1 MATPAEYFAQVIND
15 YRQNYA
21 YNHVENVNWDKVYA
35 ENVGKYTPSMSQY
48 DFAKTLIESLRFLH
62 NEHWQVTLPNGQS
75 FGAWPYDGKLN
86 FIRNPQTWEVD
97 TDLLHNKYFLNMTPD
112 TYGVNWGITKENI
125 GYICLKTQV
134 GNDQNLNASLIN
146 SIFDD
151 LKNTSGL
158 IFDIRSDEGGS
169 NLVGDK
175 FLNYLSNKDILYGY
189 FEDKPNN
196 TTLPLIFKDDSSK
209 FFSKP
214 IVALIGNSVASS
226 GELLAYALKEL
237 DNVTMIGDST
247 FGPDA
252 LLMGWI
258 NNNTYY
264 SSMKT
269 LDNGITYTIPSRY
282 AQLTTD
288 KQYTKYNPAKPD
300 LSINPSI
307 SFDADS
313 DFVFEK
319 SIGVLLEKTD
329 SNTYYNFIDNNTNTK
344 LITHSAVEM
353 VSAKYNMPNYHF
365 TGTSSNFDTTGNMG
379 SWNVDFM
386 KGIYFDD
393 SYYLKQK
400 SNQLN
405 ALAINGKTDW
415 TEQSTF
421 EAINNAG
428 MTPWE
433 HFSKF
438 GAFEKAADNTYGID
452 PSSFFDISKYYADK
466 VTQCQN
472 SGQAYTNEEIVHAFQ
487 AVGIDPIVHYSL
499 YGFLEDITPTC

>member
-21 YNHVENVNWDKVYA
+21 FNHVENVNWDNVYS
-35 ENVGKYTPSMSQY
+35 ENVSKYTPNMSQY
-48 DFAKTLIESLRFLH
+48 DFAKTLTESLRFLH

-97 TDLLHNKYFLNMTPD
+97 TDLLHNKYFINMTSD
-112 TYGVNWGITKENI
+112 TYGVNWGITKENV

-134 GNDQNLNASLIN
+134 GNDQNLNANIIN

-158 IFDIRSDEGGS
+158 IFDIRSDEGGN

-175 FLNYLSNKDILYGY
+175 FLNYFSNKDILYGY

-196 TTLPLIFKDDSSK
+196 TSLPLIFHDNNS
-209 FFSKP
+209 FFDKP
-214 IVALIGNSVASS
+214 IISLIGNTVASS

-237 DNVTMIGDST
+237 DNATLIGDTT

-258 NNNTYY
+258 NNDTFY
-264 SSMKT
+264 SSIRT
-269 LDNGITYTIPSRY
+269 LDNGIKYTIPSRY
-282 AQLTTD
+282 AQLTVD
-288 KQYTKYNPAKPD
+288 GQYAKYNPVKPD
-300 LSINPSI
+300 LSISPNVSY
-307 SFDADS
+307 DTDS
-313 DFVFEK
+313 DFVVEK
-319 SIGVLLEKTD
+319 SIGTILEKTD
-329 SNTYYNFIDNNTNTK
+329 SNVYYKFIDINTNTN

-353 VSAKYNMPNYHF
+353 VSAKYNMPNYQL
-365 TGTSSNFDTTGNMG
+365 TGTSNTLDTTGHMG
-379 SWNVDFM
+379 SWNIDFM
-386 KGIYFDD
+386 KGVYFDE

-405 ALAINGKTDW
+405 SLAINGKTDW
-415 TEQSTF
+415 TENSTF
-421 EAINNAG
+421 EAIQNAG

-438 GAFEKAADNTYGID
+438 GAFEKSADNTFGIN
-452 PSSFFDISKYYADK
+452 PSSFFDISNYYSDK
-466 VTQCQN
+466 VAQCQS
-472 SGQAYTNEEIVHAFQ
+472 SGQTYTSEEIVQAFQ
-487 AVGIDPIVHYSL
+487 TVGIDPIVHYSL
-499 YGFLEDITPTC
+499 YGFLEDITPSC